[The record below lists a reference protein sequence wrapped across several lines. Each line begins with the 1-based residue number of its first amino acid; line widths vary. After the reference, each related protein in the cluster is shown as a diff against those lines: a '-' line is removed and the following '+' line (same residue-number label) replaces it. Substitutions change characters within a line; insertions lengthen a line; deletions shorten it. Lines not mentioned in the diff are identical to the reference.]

1 MLQEETQLENYKV
14 SFSLEEIKPLVLSEI
29 DEAQNIN
36 SHNSLWNLKD
46 YKYYHNKL
54 IDYYKQIGKE
64 NKPSMADKLAY
75 IILLSNPKRKLLE
88 STLIEDYKLFRED
101 RNPDFKIVKVIKA
114 ENNENDEH
122 HEDHN
127 DCICSYQNLQ
137 IVYFVEN
144 IITGIVLQVGS
155 ECIKKYKLVSKKEFE
170 DNKKKFNEIIT
181 KKKENQLEIEQN
193 LPLGYF
199 KEQRQLDK
207 KRKIETQ
214 LNKKRKIEEKI
225 QTGNYKLCYLCNISL
240 INIKSDKNKRTCNK
254 CINNDRGSLIMSP
267 YYRELIVN
275 IKDDYKRY
283 NCNNC
288 DTEYISSL
296 SKNEYLCKKCVKNNK
311 IISCKICKKTVL
323 LEICSNDIYCEDCEV
338 RLINCIDCNEVT
350 IRCPNNLARCE
361 TCQLC
366 YDNKIILQNCCE
378 CEEDFGRKQNEIW
391 RIYCGDCYKNIEFP
405 KCKCLKKMVQRTVTK
420 ESVNKGR
427 KFYVCRENKCKEFIW
442 V

>member
-1 MLQEETQLENYKV
+1 MLQEETQLENYNV

-29 DEAQNIN
+29 DKAQNIN

-64 NKPSMADKLAY
+64 NKPSMTDKLAY

-181 KKKENQLEIEQN
+181 KKK
-193 LPLGYF
+193 
-199 KEQRQLDK
+199 
-207 KRKIETQ
+207 KI
-214 LNKKRKIEEKI
+214 N
-225 QTGNYKLCYLCNISL
+225 
-240 INIKSDKNKRTCNK
+240 
-254 CINNDRGSLIMSP
+254 
-267 YYRELIVN
+267 
-275 IKDDYKRY
+275 
-283 NCNNC
+283 
-288 DTEYISSL
+288 
-296 SKNEYLCKKCVKNNK
+296 
-311 IISCKICKKTVL
+311 
-323 LEICSNDIYCEDCEV
+323 
-338 RLINCIDCNEVT
+338 
-350 IRCPNNLARCE
+350 
-361 TCQLC
+361 
-366 YDNKIILQNCCE
+366 
-378 CEEDFGRKQNEIW
+378 
-391 RIYCGDCYKNIEFP
+391 
-405 KCKCLKKMVQRTVTK
+405 
-420 ESVNKGR
+420 
-427 KFYVCRENKCKEFIW
+427 
-442 V
+442 